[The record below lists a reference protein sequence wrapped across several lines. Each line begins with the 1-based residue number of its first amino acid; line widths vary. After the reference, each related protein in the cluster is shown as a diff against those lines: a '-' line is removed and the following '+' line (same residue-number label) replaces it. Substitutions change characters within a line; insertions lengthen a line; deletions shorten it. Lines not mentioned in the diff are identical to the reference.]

1 MPLDVASVEEMR
13 TIILDANRMEKIT
26 EDVGTH
32 LREVMDLIDQQLSYV
47 SNERRQQLTL
57 GDFIEKYHVLNSHGL
72 KRYSSDLLKNQ
83 IQAAMGL
90 PDTVQTLDA
99 DKAMDAG

>member
-47 SNERRQQLTL
+47 SNERR
-57 GDFIEKYHVLNSHGL
+57 
-72 KRYSSDLLKNQ
+72 
-83 IQAAMGL
+83 
-90 PDTVQTLDA
+90 
-99 DKAMDAG
+99 